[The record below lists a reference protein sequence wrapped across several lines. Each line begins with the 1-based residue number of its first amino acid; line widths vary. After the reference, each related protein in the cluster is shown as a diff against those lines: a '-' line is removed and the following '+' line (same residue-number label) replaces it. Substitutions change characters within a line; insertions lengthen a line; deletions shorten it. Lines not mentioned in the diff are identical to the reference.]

1 MGSVREAK
9 KGVKGAKKSVGE
21 AKKSV
26 REAKKGVGGRVG
38 VVRRSVL
45 VGMRF

>member
-9 KGVKGAKKSVGE
+9 KGVKG